1 MIKNKLFWQGQMGFA
16 VAGWVFIF
24 WGVLAP
30 FSIPAMVFV
39 WWAVLLL
46 WAVGHPLE
54 LITAL
59 PVGKKAGVSLERTI
73 AMTLVFGITWWLPLK
88 LGVFDR

>member
-1 MIKNKLFWQGQMGFA
+1 MGFA

-24 WGVLAP
+24 WGALSP
-30 FSIPAMVFV
+30 FTNSGLVMI
-39 WWAVLLL
+39 WWVVLLL

-54 LITAL
+54 LMAAL
-59 PVGKKAGVSLERTI
+59 PVGKKAGLSLERTI
-73 AMTLVFGITWWLPLK
+73 VMTLVFGITWWIPLK

>member
-16 VAGWVFIF
+16 VAGWIFIF
-24 WGVLAP
+24 WGLLSSVTNPVLG
-30 FSIPAMVFV
+30 FV
-39 WWAVLLL
+39 WWVVFLL

-54 LITAL
+54 LAMSL
-59 PVGKKAGVSLERTI
+59 PVGKKAGLSLERTI
-73 AMTLVFGITWWLPLK
+73 AMTLVFGITWWIPLK

>member
-1 MIKNKLFWQGQMGFA
+1 MMKSRMFWRGQMVFA

-24 WGVLAP
+24 WGLMSP
-30 FSIPAMVFV
+30 FSVAAVRYV

-46 WAVGHPLE
+46 WAGGHPLE
-54 LITAL
+54 LFSSVPI
-59 PVGKKAGVSLERTI
+59 GRRAGLSPERTV
-73 AMTLVFGITWWLPLK
+73 AMTLVFGITWWIPLK